1 MKYILGFVLLLSFFS
16 SCNHKTESEVAEQ
29 IFKKLKSKEAGISMI
44 INGREF
50 YPAGS
55 IFKGQVKIT
64 DQLISVMLIDTNES
78 RLMIDLGGEN
88 WFKAFPVV
96 REFKTGKSESA
107 SVKIGKM
114 KDRIKMIGEGY
125 MLVDG
130 TLTLRELTNEKLI
143 FSIKGNVG
151 KYSDFQQPDK
161 LYPVDGWIVYKEP
174 DMHFE
179 NITAAEIIKNEK
191 VK

>member
-1 MKYILGFVLLLSFFS
+1 MNNRRQFLRNTSLAGLALSTAVIP
-16 SCNHKTESEVAEQ
+16 HRQIAEV
-29 IFKKLKSKEAGISMI
+29 
-44 INGREF
+44 
-50 YPAGS
+50 
-55 IFKGQVKIT
+55 
-64 DQLISVMLIDTNES
+64 
-78 RLMIDLGGEN
+78 
-88 WFKAFPVV
+88 
-96 REFKTGKSESA
+96 A

-130 TLTLRELTNEKLI
+130 TLTLRELTNEKLV
-143 FSIKGNVG
+143 FSIKGDVG

-161 LYPVDGWIVYKEP
+161 LYPVEGWIVYKKP

-179 NITAAEIIKNEK
+179 NITEAEIIKNEK